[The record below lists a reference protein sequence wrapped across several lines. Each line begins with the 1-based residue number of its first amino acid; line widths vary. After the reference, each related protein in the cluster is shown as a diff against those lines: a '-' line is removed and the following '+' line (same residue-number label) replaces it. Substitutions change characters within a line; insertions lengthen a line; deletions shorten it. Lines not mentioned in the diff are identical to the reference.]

1 MSKFIELTQI
11 SQERNYGT
19 NKTEEVFV
27 PVLVNADR
35 IELILPNSLVVFG
48 THNISVK
55 ESPEQILKMIEE
67 E

>member
-1 MSKFIELTQI
+1 
-11 SQERNYGT
+11 
-19 NKTEEVFV
+19 V